1 MSNKILY
8 LTTIWL
14 YAFHLHY
21 SGMIQKCFWK
31 QTKVTGRTVYIGL
44 EDLNLV
50 HFNVY
55 SDYKYEN
62 KNSNYLC
69 EHCKVQLNEQLQNG
83 AVLQT

>member
-1 MSNKILY
+1 M
-8 LTTIWL
+8 
-14 YAFHLHY
+14 
-21 SGMIQKCFWK
+21 
-31 QTKVTGRTVYIGL
+31 TGRTVYIGL